1 MKKATLKLLEKLIE
15 TSKMQVKSA
24 GLLESLDED
33 SKIRQEA
40 YFEVITSEASYLRS
54 LNVLITH
61 FMASPHLMGAVSFNL
76 FT

>member
-1 MKKATLKLLEKLIE
+1 MKLFGKLIE

-61 FMASPHLMGAVSFNL
+61 FMASPHLMGAISFNFSTL
-76 FT
+76 DYF